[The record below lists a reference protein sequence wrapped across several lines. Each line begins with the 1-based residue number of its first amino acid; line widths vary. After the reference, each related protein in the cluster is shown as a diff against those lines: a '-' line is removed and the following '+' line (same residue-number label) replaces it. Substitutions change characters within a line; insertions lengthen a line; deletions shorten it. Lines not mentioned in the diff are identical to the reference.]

1 MRVILKIAITLFCCT
16 LIGCANE
23 SAQKNVGTGLK
34 WTTAELEGGTWQL
47 IDADRIENMS
57 FYPNGYLPIT
67 LGIKSPTGPTIMAPI
82 FYWHIDN
89 DGALVIVDN
98 KKRVYEKLY
107 KVEVDDHRVTVQRD
121 GKIQVYDKLKS
132 K

>member
-1 MRVILKIAITLFCCT
+1 MRIILKIGIALLCCA
-16 LIGCANE
+16 LIGCASE

-34 WTTAELEGGTWQL
+34 WTTAELEGSTWQL

-67 LGIKSPTGPTIMAPI
+67 LGIKLPTGSTIMAPI
-82 FYWHIDN
+82 FYWHIDS

-98 KKRVYEKLY
+98 KKRTYEKLY
-107 KVEVDDHRVTVQRD
+107 KVEADDRRVTVQRD
-121 GKIQVYDKLKS
+121 GKIQVYDKLTS